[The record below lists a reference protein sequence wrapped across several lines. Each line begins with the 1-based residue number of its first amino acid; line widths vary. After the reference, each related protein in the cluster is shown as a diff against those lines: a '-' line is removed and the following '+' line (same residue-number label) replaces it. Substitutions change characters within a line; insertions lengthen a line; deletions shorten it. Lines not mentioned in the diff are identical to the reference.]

1 MIIMSDFY
9 ITEKP
14 DLPEEIL
21 EKWQRIVNL
30 IAKIIRVPACLIMK
44 VDPPEIEVFLSSKT
58 EGNPYH
64 KGERASLNT
73 GLYCETVM
81 QKRESLLV
89 PDATK
94 DSEWDHNPDI
104 ALGMVYYLGFPI
116 QWPDGQIFGT
126 ICVLDYKN
134 NPNATTYKDLINE
147 FKTTIETDLDNFLKK
162 YELEHEK
169 EKLRKSEEK
178 YRLLAEAA
186 KDLIFVHD
194 ITGKILYANKSALE
208 KTAYSLEDLPN
219 LKIMDLVPTEYKK
232 ILDSNIKERLKGDMS
247 SKLYEI
253 ECLTKSGKKIPLEV
267 ISTPFFI
274 DEVLTF
280 QVIARDITERKKAEI
295 TIKESNILYS
305 TIAENLPNGIVHV
318 FDKDFRHLYSAGEEL
333 GKVGLTNEMLVG
345 KSIYDIL
352 PLDAARYV
360 DQMYRKVLKGDK
372 VNFEG
377 VFNNITF
384 WVNAIP
390 LKNSNGDIDKILV
403 LSVNVTDRK
412 KIEAE
417 LKESE
422 EKYRELVENANSIIA
437 KFDKDGTI
445 LSMNEYG
452 LSFFG
457 YTKQELIGKKWQETC
472 IPCVESTGRILEN
485 LITDIYFDV
494 EKYATHINEN
504 IKKNGERVWIHWTN
518 KPIKDEKGN
527 IKALLCVGTDI
538 TSRKKMEEELKE
550 SEERF
555 RLFFE
560 KANDPIFLVSDD
572 DSILDVNEAACKKF
586 GYSKEEFLLLKIP
599 DIQAPEVRGAP
610 GTVIK
615 SELEK
620 YADKPFEAIGIDK
633 SGKRFYVEVVATR
646 LKLKG
651 KDVVLNISRDISERK
666 KLEEEIKLLYK
677 AIEQAPSIITITD
690 KNATINYVNPKF
702 TEVTGYSSSEAIG
715 KSPRILKSGFLP
727 EEQYEILW
735 KTISSGG
742 LWKGEFQNRKKDGT
756 YYWESASISPV
767 KNSVGEIT
775 HFLKVSEDITFKKLA
790 EKELQEKE
798 ETLRGILSAA
808 PVGINLVQ
816 NRIMKW
822 SNHAMAE
829 ITGYSENELIG
840 SDTRFLYTNEEE
852 YEKFGKVVQERK
864 NKVTKYEA
872 QWITK
877 DKRLIDVLILAR
889 PINPYDFSKGVIT
902 IVSDITKAKKAQ
914 KQLDENLEYFAHL
927 VDHIRNPLAII
938 SGFAQV
944 EVENEKTKERIMRQI
959 DRIEDLINQLDQ
971 GWMDT
976 EETRRF
982 LRRYL

>member
-1 MIIMSDFY
+1 
-9 ITEKP
+9 
-14 DLPEEIL
+14 
-21 EKWQRIVNL
+21 
-30 IAKIIRVPACLIMK
+30 
-44 VDPPEIEVFLSSKT
+44 
-58 EGNPYH
+58 
-64 KGERASLNT
+64 
-73 GLYCETVM
+73 
-81 QKRESLLV
+81 
-89 PDATK
+89 
-94 DSEWDHNPDI
+94 
-104 ALGMVYYLGFPI
+104 
-116 QWPDGQIFGT
+116 
-126 ICVLDYKN
+126 
-134 NPNATTYKDLINE
+134 
-147 FKTTIETDLDNFLKK
+147 
-162 YELEHEK
+162 
-169 EKLRKSEEK
+169 
-178 YRLLAEAA
+178 
-186 KDLIFVHD
+186 
-194 ITGKILYANKSALE
+194 
-208 KTAYSLEDLPN
+208 
-219 LKIMDLVPTEYKK
+219 MDLVPTEYKK

-267 ISTPFFI
+267 ISTPFLI

-305 TIAENLPNGIVHV
+305 AIAENLPNGIVHV
-318 FDKDFRHLYSAGEEL
+318 FDKDFRYLYSAGEEL

-352 PLDAARYV
+352 PLDVARYV
-360 DQMYRKVLKGDK
+360 DQMYRKALKGDK

-390 LKNSNGDIDKILV
+390 LKNSNGEIDKILV

-620 YADKPFEAIGIDK
+620 YADKPFEAIDIDK
-633 SGKRFYVEVVATR
+633 NGKRFYVEVVATR

-767 KNSVGEIT
+767 KNSIGEIT

-889 PINPYDFSKGVIT
+889 PINPYDLSKGVIT
-902 IVSDITKAKKAQ
+902 IVSDITKSKKSQ
-914 KQLDENLEYFAHL
+914 TQLDENLEYFAHL
-927 VDHIRNPLAII
+927 VDHIRNPLAIM
-938 SGFAQV
+938 SGFIQV
-944 EVENEKTKERIMRQI
+944 EVEKEETKERLMRQI
-959 DRIEDLINQLDQ
+959 ERIEELIKQLEQ
-971 GWMDT
+971 GWIDT
-976 EETRRF
+976 EDTRRF
-982 LRRYL
+982 LRGYL